1 MFLGYGFLQPEI
13 LQSGFFGK
21 EFQKS
26 NLCRRHKHCYVFH
39 ILDFSKTVQNIIKL

>member
-21 EFQKS
+21 EFHKS
-26 NLCRRHKHCYVFH
+26 NLCHRHCYVFH
-39 ILDFSKTVQNIIKL
+39 ILDFSGTVYDIIQL